1 MGFEDVKTDGLLVE
15 KLKDETKGIIKYILA
30 KVFLYIISIPQK
42 GNCRN
47 LQKPK

>member
-15 KLKDETKGIIKYILA
+15 KGIIKYILA